1 MSSTS
6 SASSTEDTSITDNN
20 TTAQLDIGQTTAA
33 GQGYIVNSKV
43 KPRKQ
48 QQQQQENEQPTNQE

>member
-6 SASSTEDTSITDNN
+6 SASSTEDTNITDNN
-20 TTAQLDIGQTTAA
+20 TTAPQDSGRTTAA
-33 GQGYIVNSKV
+33 GQGYTVNSKA

-48 QQQQQENEQPTNQE
+48 KQQQENEQPTNQE